1 MTLGERIKTLADKI
15 KDAKISALRSV
26 VIVRYEYLTEKESRP
41 TNVEGM
47 LSKKKFEY
55 SPADKVFGIQKGRK
69 KNVGKD

>member
-1 MTLGERIKTLADKI
+1 MTLAERIKTLADKI

-26 VIVRYEYLTEKESRP
+26 VIVRYEYLTEKESRS

-55 SPADKVFGIQKGRK
+55 SPPDKVFGIKKGRK
-69 KNVGKD
+69 KNVEKD